1 MKFESL
7 AEQRAYG
14 FISLIACALDCE
26 MEYQKKFYLK
36 HSNHETYRVD
46 FTLESPK
53 FKIIIEIDGKAY
65 HDRNSVYEI
74 QRDLDLQ
81 KLGYLVVHIP
91 AKEIFLQK
99 IDCLLRIL
107 TAVQVDKTLVRR

>member
-14 FISLIACALDCE
+14 FISLIADVLDCE
-26 MEYQKKFYLK
+26 MEYQRKIFLK
-36 HSNHETYRVD
+36 RTNHETYRVD
-46 FTLESPK
+46 FVLESPK
-53 FKIIIEIDGKAY
+53 FKVIIEIDGKAY
-65 HDRNSVYEI
+65 HDRGSLYER
-74 QRDLDLQ
+74 QRDVELQ

-107 TAVQVDKTLVRR
+107 TAIQVDKTLVKC